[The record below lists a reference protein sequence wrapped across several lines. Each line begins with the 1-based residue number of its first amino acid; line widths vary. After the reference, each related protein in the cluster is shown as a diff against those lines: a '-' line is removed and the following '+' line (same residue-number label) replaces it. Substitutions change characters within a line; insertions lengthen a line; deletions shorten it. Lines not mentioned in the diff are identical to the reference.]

1 VNVLQ
6 ILARSSTLN
15 GFRRDLQR
23 TRRFTHLVKR
33 HFAIKS
39 YLKGHQLHKLQ
50 LGSGPN
56 RLTSWLSSDVA
67 PESSDCI
74 YLDVRRRFPFASDT
88 FDYVFNEHMIEHL
101 TFENGLFMLRECH
114 RVLKAGGKLR
124 IATPDLSVL
133 MGLYSGTLDA
143 AQARYVHWICERFI
157 AGARETPVFVIN
169 NAFSNW
175 GHEFLYDRETLEESM
190 KSAGFHRISRVEP
203 GQSDDAHLKGLESH
217 GSSIGD
223 EEINRFETMV
233 LEAVA

>member
-1 VNVLQ
+1 
-6 ILARSSTLN
+6 
-15 GFRRDLQR
+15 
-23 TRRFTHLVKR
+23 
-33 HFAIKS
+33 
-39 YLKGHQLHKLQ
+39 
-50 LGSGPN
+50 
-56 RLTSWLSSDVA
+56 
-67 PESSDCI
+67 
-74 YLDVRRRFPFASDT
+74 
-88 FDYVFNEHMIEHL
+88 
-101 TFENGLFMLRECH
+101 MLRECH

-217 GSSIGD
+217 GPRIGD